1 MPSKI
6 TREKCNVGLVPFSF
20 LFCALLKLPQK
31 HQQWKP
37 LKPHLSTWR
46 QRWHIPTLDAHN
58 RSISPKKIVKYN
70 PQNITISGHHSS
82 ISSLIQ
88 DLLVCLHHL
97 SWLFFFYF
105 MVSLLKFQYF
115 LFNLKYF
122 SITFML
128 FFTFIF
134 LTTSFI
140 LIALSDI
147 VKHHDY
153 DALAFVVVIGSMI
166 WLFSFLNSVVI
177 NIIN

>member
-1 MPSKI
+1 
-6 TREKCNVGLVPFSF
+6 
-20 LFCALLKLPQK
+20 
-31 HQQWKP
+31 
-37 LKPHLSTWR
+37 
-46 QRWHIPTLDAHN
+46 
-58 RSISPKKIVKYN
+58 
-70 PQNITISGHHSS
+70 
-82 ISSLIQ
+82 
-88 DLLVCLHHL
+88 
-97 SWLFFFYF
+97 